1 MKVNVYERPKTA
13 GEAVALLAK
22 YQSLGKD
29 VRVLAGGTDLVMEI
43 QERKLRPDG
52 VLDLGAIDSLKTIR
66 LNGENLEIGAMATFA
81 QVEKHPLVLQHCPML
96 AKAAGSV
103 GSPQIR
109 TSGTVGGNFANG
121 AAAADSVPAMLA
133 AGARVLVQDVNGTK
147 VLPAEDVL
155 LAKTDHVLAKD
166 QLLLAFLLPLCD
178 KKTNFAKIG
187 RRKALA
193 IARINIAVAFAEDEG
208 GRMKDVCI
216 ALGAVGKTAYR
227 VPEIE
232 AVFNGKP
239 LTKELIDEGAAQ
251 IDALVAK
258 KLGSRPTAPYKR
270 KIAAAVLKNCFRGFL
285 A

>member
-1 MKVNVYERPKTA
+1 M
-13 GEAVALLAK
+13 ALLAK
-22 YQSLGKD
+22 YKSLGKD
-29 VRVLAGGTDLVMEI
+29 VCVLAGGTDLVMEL

-52 VLDLGAIDSLKTIR
+52 VLDIGGIDSLRTIR

-81 QVEKHPLVLQHCPML
+81 QVERHPLVLEHCPML

-121 AAAADSVPAMLA
+121 AAAADSVPALLA
-133 AGARVLVQDVNGTK
+133 AGAQAVVQDANGTK
-147 VLPAEDVL
+147 VMHAEELL

-166 QLLLAFLLPLCD
+166 QLLLAFLLPLGN
-178 KKTNFAKIG
+178 KKMNFAKIG

-193 IARINIAVAFAEDEG
+193 IARINIAVAFAEDAG
-208 GRMKDVCI
+208 GRMQDVCI

-232 AVFNGKP
+232 AVFNGQA
-239 LTKELIDEGAAQ
+239 LTAELVDKAAGEL
-251 IDALVAK
+251 DALVAQ